1 MTKVAALLV
10 ILALLFVGYA
20 ATAPTAGAQGCG
32 CEMPPT
38 MATEPASPTPTAW
51 ATLAAPPLPPTPE
64 PNKPVRP
71 PTEGNGSTYVYLPIV
86 GGGAG

>member
-1 MTKVAALLV
+1 MTKVAALLIV
-10 ILALLFVGYA
+10 LALLFVGYV
-20 ATAPTAGAQGCG
+20 ATTPTAGAQGCG

-38 MATEPASPTPTAW
+38 MATEPASPTPTPF
-51 ATLAAPPLPPTPE
+51 ATLAAPPLPPTPD
-64 PNKPVRP
+64 KPVRP